1 MANGLVDT
9 KPHSVQKLRV
19 IFDKLHR
26 ILDLFISL
34 YDMHAKKN
42 LEKINLNEKKTRFLR
57 GELNLGQLKFLK
69 SNRNLN

>member
-42 LEKINLNEKKTRFLR
+42 LEKINLNEKKNTVPAR
-57 GELNLGQLKFLK
+57 GIEPGTAQISQKQ
-69 SNRNLN
+69 